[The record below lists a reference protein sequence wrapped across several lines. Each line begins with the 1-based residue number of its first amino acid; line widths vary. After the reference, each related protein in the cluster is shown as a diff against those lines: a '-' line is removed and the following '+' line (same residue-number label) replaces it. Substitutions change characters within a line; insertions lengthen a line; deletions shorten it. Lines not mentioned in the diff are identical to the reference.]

1 MNRAKLW
8 QAKKGQKTSKLL
20 DQFNSSF
27 SFDKE
32 LLEFDIA
39 QSKAHAQVLAEQKI
53 FSPKELK
60 EVLKALDQIKSTPIK
75 DLNYEDV
82 HSYIETKLTALIGEN
97 GKKIHTGRS
106 RNDQVATCLRLYSV
120 NLARQ
125 LISLLAKLRATL
137 IGNAERDIDV
147 ILPAYTHLQQAQ
159 SISLGHW
166 WLAHEARF
174 ARDSS
179 RVIDAIK
186 RININPLGSGALAG
200 TTIKL
205 DRNISSKILGFDSES
220 TNSLDAVSDR
230 DFVLE
235 LEFIMATIQTHLSQL
250 SEELII
256 WNSQEFA
263 FICIDDSFATGSSMM
278 PQKKNPDVPELIRG
292 KSGRVFAALN
302 ALLITLKG
310 LPLSYNKDLQEDK
323 ELFFD
328 AAKNTKICL
337 EIMTEFLQHITINS
351 DRMYQ
356 SARDSFMAATDVAEY
371 LVKQGLAF
379 RDAYKIVANI
389 VKYASEKKIYL
400 HQLELT
406 EWQKFS
412 DKIGADIFTI
422 IKPETCV
429 DARDVTGGTSRKQVR
444 TAIKAAKKKL

>member
-106 RNDQVATCLRLYSV
+106 RNDQVATCLRLYSRD
-120 NLARQ
+120 LARQ
-125 LISLLAKLRATL
+125 LISLLTKLRTTL

-337 EIMTEFLQHITINS
+337 EIMTEFLQRITINS

-356 SARDSFMAATDVAEY
+356 STRDSFMAATDVAEY

-412 DKIGADIFTI
+412 NKIGADIFTV

>member
-82 HSYIETKLTALIGEN
+82 HSYIETKLTTLIGEN

-125 LISLLAKLRATL
+125 LISLLTKLRTTL